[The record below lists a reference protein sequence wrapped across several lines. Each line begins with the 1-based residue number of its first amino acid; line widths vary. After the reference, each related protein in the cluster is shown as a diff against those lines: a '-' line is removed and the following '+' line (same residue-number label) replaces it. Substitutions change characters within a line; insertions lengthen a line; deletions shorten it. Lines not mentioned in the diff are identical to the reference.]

1 MCVCVGGGG
10 GGGKRGDGG
19 ALMSSYR
26 EAHVVGDC
34 GAD

>member
-1 MCVCVGGGG
+1 MCVGG
-10 GGGKRGDGG
+10 GGGKRGRGG
-19 ALMSSYR
+19 ALMSSFR